1 MSGMILIC
9 SFTALL
15 ATVGTRSAN
24 AFESARQS
32 EWAQAGLAGADVGI
46 APDSGDFNQCVFNL
60 YYTLRNEEN
69 ERNNWQRIGDHS
81 RHDQGEYFGTK
92 LVGPAPA
99 GLQPVCAGDGKCELA

>member
-60 YYTLRNEEN
+60 YYTLWNEEN
-69 ERNNWQRIGDHS
+69 ERNN
-81 RHDQGEYFGTK
+81 
-92 LVGPAPA
+92 
-99 GLQPVCAGDGKCELA
+99 